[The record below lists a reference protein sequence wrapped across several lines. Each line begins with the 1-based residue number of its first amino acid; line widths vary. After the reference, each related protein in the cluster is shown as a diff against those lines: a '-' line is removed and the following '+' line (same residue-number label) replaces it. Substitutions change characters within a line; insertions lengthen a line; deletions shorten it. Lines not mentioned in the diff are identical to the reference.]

1 MKNDS
6 RVQGMIGLAQR
17 AGKISSGATQ
27 VKQDIKNGRA
37 ALVIIAHDASKN
49 TFKDFCSSCEHYQV
63 PILRWGDKDRLG
75 HIIGKPFRTIIAVRD
90 KGFANRIKQL
100 LLGEMEMD

>member
-1 MKNDS
+1 MKNNLK
-6 RVQGMIGLAQR
+6 VQGMLGLAQR

-27 VKQDIKNGRA
+27 VKKDIKNGRV
-37 ALVIIAHDASKN
+37 ALVIIANDASKN
-49 TFKDFCSSCEHYQV
+49 TYEDFCSSCEHYHV
-63 PILRWGDKDRLG
+63 PIVRWGDKDSLG